1 MEGNIQEDK
10 FDQVNELN
18 RINNNQQVNENIR
31 KESIYLIQNDQKKNS
46 LFIKDN
52 LGIQLNLYNLINKI
66 NSSKADDS
74 QKIENQYILNLL
86 LMSSKLNNSNKLICL
101 LLLFFLNSE
110 DKKDFNI
117 NLTNYL
123 FKKISKLLFQIGKN
137 QNLLNYILLKESK
150 FLQNKRSIFYSREY
164 ILKIKGILT
173 KSTDP
178 KLLTTIDNLFQDIDT
193 IIKSYLDEK
202 KIQFLNKGI
211 INDNR
216 LNYLKDLIYSL
227 VNEKYVIKEDFT
239 WIYLINKEW
248 VFKTKL
254 FIEPFIEARKENI
267 ESLLLEDS
275 FNIDKVYH
283 SFVGAQGTTLKNYFG
298 VIFPGPVNNYC
309 LLDLKDHWVDPENL
323 EESVMIKSDLK
334 LNENYLYLLEKDWI
348 FLKDIFDVTNEIK
361 RKKMNENFFKIKI
374 VVFDQRLGLKENKHL
389 LRKRIIQVNAD
400 STLIDFKN
408 KIIRCVNNGIFKSN
422 DGIDKKI
429 YEENDVSFYL
439 LNKKNKDLLIEM
451 VSCLTNNNKIYESLY
466 IQQLKF
472 NSDKESIKDLVNYY
486 NKKEYLLIAEIVPKN
501 ANNFF
506 KPILPAPELNN
517 SNIYN
522 CGICNEQL
530 NLFEKYE
537 CDLCN
542 YSLFCCEECSKIS
555 GAHNIL
561 HEILEQIYFKKI
573 DIQSI
578 LNQELRLTEDNPK
591 GLVGLTKEKHFSGI
605 NSIIQCLSNSIDFT
619 KYFINKVY
627 INDLSIIGYLTNKET
642 FAFRYYNLIK
652 EMWISSK
659 INQNLDASYKDFIR
673 LLLNNLKIKIND
685 IAAMNDI
692 SRIIDFLLNSFH
704 KELNRRVN
712 VEKANN
718 NNEKEEEGPEH
729 YLNQNQSII
738 TELFQGIFQSVLHC
752 SKCGNVSLIYSP
764 FNTILLPMPKKHNN
778 LSIKYINE
786 FECKRMRFNI
796 EENSTIRDL
805 KDKAL
810 SFISDKINHL
820 IHIMSL
826 TELIDVAAFDTD
838 EEDEKILTY
847 ITMYNSIE
855 LVQFDKNKVLTKVY
869 LTDIQPNSE
878 KTNKDNDNNKDIKK
892 IENNDLELQLSKIYK
907 ENNDIELV
915 FYEKS
920 VVEESCVNIYVY
932 PFIYNEK
939 EKPSKNRDKMLNAYP
954 IAISAQHSL
963 VLENFEHLVNVKLR
977 DLLIEHFQNESEKR
991 FINYIELVVPH
1002 YFCNSVYYS
1011 GAICPICN
1019 DKRKNSL
1026 FCPLFSAIDKQKTID
1041 DLLILFKYPDQPVIL
1056 LAKCKYYD
1064 PQKQIYSNMNCFPT
1078 DNSKKSN
1085 DSNRPLDI
1093 YDCFDL
1099 YTRKEKFNKLFCENC
1114 KEITTIKKE
1123 IIIHKLP
1130 LYLILQLNRISY
1142 KKGSRIVDDT
1152 LINIPEN
1159 NLDIGE
1165 YVQGPEKNKAKYNL
1179 YAVINRE
1186 ISSRNENNYSVC
1198 KNNKIWVTYKDGKMV
1213 TKKSFIDKHNH
1224 FLFYRRGD
1232 LPDY

>member
-1 MEGNIQEDK
+1 
-10 FDQVNELN
+10 
-18 RINNNQQVNENIR
+18 
-31 KESIYLIQNDQKKNS
+31 
-46 LFIKDN
+46 
-52 LGIQLNLYNLINKI
+52 
-66 NSSKADDS
+66 
-74 QKIENQYILNLL
+74 
-86 LMSSKLNNSNKLICL
+86 MSSKLNNSNKLICL
-101 LLLFFLNSE
+101 LLLFFLNHE

-117 NLTNYL
+117 NLRNYL
-123 FKKISKLLFQIGKN
+123 FKKISKLLFQIDKN
-137 QNLLNYILLKESK
+137 QALLNYILLKEYK
-150 FLQNKRSIFYSREY
+150 FLQNKKSIFYSREY
-164 ILKIKGILT
+164 ILKIKGALT
-173 KSTDP
+173 QSPDP
-178 KLLTTIDNLFQDIDT
+178 KLITAIDNLFQDIDK
-193 IIKSYLDEK
+193 IIESYLNDK
-202 KIQFLNKGI
+202 KNQFLNKGI

-227 VNEKYVIKEDFT
+227 VNDKYTINKDFT
-239 WIYLINKEW
+239 CIYLINKDW
-248 VFKTKL
+248 VFKAKL

-267 ESLLLEDS
+267 ESLLLEDA
-275 FNIDKVYH
+275 FKIDKVYN

-309 LLDLKDHWVDPENL
+309 LLDFKDHWEDPQNL
-323 EESVMIKSDLK
+323 EENIMIKNDLK
-334 LNENYLYLLEKDWI
+334 LNEHYLYLLEKDWI
-348 FLKDIFDVTNEIK
+348 FLRDIFDVTNEIK
-361 RKKMNENFFKIKI
+361 RKKMNEKFFKIKI
-374 VVFDQRLGLKENKHL
+374 VVFDPRLGLKENKHL
-389 LRKRIIQVNAD
+389 LRKRIIQINAD

-408 KIIRCVNNGIFKSN
+408 KIIRCVNYEIFKSN
-422 DGIDKKI
+422 DEIDKKV
-429 YEENDVSFYL
+429 YDENEVSFYL

-466 IQQLKF
+466 IQQIKF
-472 NSDKESIKDLVNYY
+472 NCGNASIKDLVNYY
-486 NKKEYLLIAEIVPKN
+486 NKEEYLIIAEIVPKN
-501 ANNFF
+501 GNNFF
-506 KPILPAPELNN
+506 KPILPTPELNN

-522 CGICNEQL
+522 CEICNEHL

-555 GAHNIL
+555 GGHNNL
-561 HEILEQIYFKKI
+561 HEILDQIYIKKI
-573 DIQSI
+573 DILSV
-578 LNQELRLTEDNPK
+578 LNQELKLTKENPK
-591 GLVGLTKEKHFSGI
+591 GLVGLTKEKQFSGI
-605 NSIIQCLSNSIDFT
+605 NCIIQCLSNSIDFT
-619 KYFINKVY
+619 KYFINNVY
-627 INDLSIIGYLTNKET
+627 INDLSIIDYLTNKET
-642 FAFRYYNLIK
+642 FSFKYYNLIK
-652 EMWISSK
+652 EMWISTK

-673 LLLNNLKIKIND
+673 LLLNDLKIKSND
-685 IAAMNDI
+685 IIAMNDI
-692 SRIIDFLLNSFH
+692 TRILDFLLNNFH
-704 KELNRRVN
+704 KELNRCVN
-712 VEKANN
+712 VEKADN
-718 NNEKEEEGPEH
+718 NNEKEEKGPEH

-738 TELFQGIFQSVLHC
+738 TDLFQGIFQSVLHC
-752 SKCGNVSLIYSP
+752 SKCGNVTIIYSP
-764 FNTILLPMPKKHNN
+764 FNTILLPMPKKNN
-778 LSIKYINE
+778 NFSIKYFNE
-786 FECKRMRFNI
+786 FECKSMRFNI

-838 EEDEKILTY
+838 EEDEKVLTY

-869 LTDIQPNSE
+869 LTDIQPNPE
-878 KTNKDNDNNKDIKK
+878 KESKDNDNNKDIKK

-939 EKPSKNRDKMLNAYP
+939 EKLNKNRDKMLNAYP
-954 IAISAQHSL
+954 IAISAQRSL

-991 FINYIELVVPH
+991 VINYIELVVPH
-1002 YFCNSVYYS
+1002 YFCNSLYYS

-1041 DLLILFKYPDQPVIL
+1041 DLLYLFKYPDQPVIL

-1064 PQKQIYSNMNCFPT
+1064 PKKQIYSNMICFPT

-1099 YTRKEKFNKLFCENC
+1099 YTRKEKFSKIFCENC
-1114 KEITTIKKE
+1114 KGITTFKKE
-1123 IIIHKLP
+1123 IIIHKPP

-1142 KKGSRIVDDT
+1142 KKGSRVIDDT
-1152 LINIPEN
+1152 LINVPIN

-1165 YVQGPEKNKAKYNL
+1165 FVQGTEKNKAKYNL

-1198 KNNKIWVTYKDGKMV
+1198 ENNKKWVTYKDGKMLN
-1213 TKKSFIDKHNH
+1213 KKTITDKHNH
-1224 FLFYRRGD
+1224 FLFYRRKD
-1232 LPDY
+1232 LLDY